1 MGKSGRVILKTALH
15 LVEEYRAAN
24 DIRQVDN
31 PGVGPLAI
39 WKPPDL
45 ERYKV
50 NVDGAIFK
58 HRKKAGIGM
67 VIRDEFGEVIATL
80 SKIVN
85 APLGVVEIEAKAME
99 AGVSFARDV
108 GIREVVFESDS
119 LIICKAL
126 QGDGGAPSSIQNVLK
141 GILELTTSLRSFSFS
156 HVKRQGNVPTHL
168 LAQFAKELE
177 NYVVWLEECPS
188 FLEHAC
194 AHDMSVVSH
203 S

>member
-1 MGKSGRVILKTALH
+1 MILD
-15 LVEEYRAAN
+15 R
-24 DIRQVDN
+24 DI
-31 PGVGPLAI
+31 PSVGPLTI
-39 WKPPDL
+39 WKPSDP

-50 NVDGAIFK
+50 NVDSAVFK
-58 HRKKAGIGM
+58 HRKKAGIGV
-67 VIRDEFGEVIATL
+67 VIRDETGKVIVAL

-85 APLGVVEIEAKAME
+85 APLGTVEVEAKAME
-99 AGVSFARDV
+99 DRVSFARDV

-168 LAQFAKELE
+168 LA
-177 NYVVWLEECPS
+177 
-188 FLEHAC
+188 
-194 AHDMSVVSH
+194 
-203 S
+203 